1 MSALFK
7 HLMPYEEKWCK
18 KMGYFNPYI
27 DKFTTHLS
35 LNMPFFDNTCY
46 ERYPNYRF
54 LYDKLW
60 IIKSQGLN
68 GGRLEKLEGKED
80 KVNYPIFIKPRWGHL
95 SASSKNCYK
104 ITNAEELKKYVHYK
118 NMMWSDFIDAKEI
131 MTDYILLN
139 GKIVHQITYVYS
151 EKQNEFSDD
160 WKFISPA
167 STPAPNVTE
176 WIKTH
181 IKDHTGVVNVQ
192 CRDNKI
198 IEAGL
203 RLARGGAYLVSTENA
218 ALIEN
223 VNRIFDSQTWH
234 YNLTDEMKFK
244 PFYVYKCYTKIP
256 IIYIFPQKLMD
267 WFITKHT
274 DRPFYE
280 YYFEPTGSSGMIFY
294 QFMDND
300 FEKGMQTKLQLE
312 KIFDIAQILMYVL
325 LALMIFLLAFTNWSY
340 KYFFAFAVL
349 CIFLMRIFNPIATN
363 YSLYKAQKQSIFGGG
378 PTNDPDEDIET
389 FDNPH

>member
-1 MSALFK
+1 
-7 HLMPYEEKWCK
+7 
-18 KMGYFNPYI
+18 MGYFNPYI

-95 SASSKNCYK
+95 SASSKNCFK
-104 ITNAEELKKYVHYK
+104 ISTADELKKYIHYK

-181 IKDHTGVVNVQ
+181 IKDHTGVINVQ

-203 RLARGGAYLVSTENA
+203 RFARGGAYLVSTENA

-378 PTNDPDEDIET
+378 PTNDPDENIET

>member
-95 SASSKNCYK
+95 SASSKNCFK
-104 ITNAEELKKYVHYK
+104 ISTADELKKYIHYK

-181 IKDHTGVVNVQ
+181 IKDHTGVINVQ

-378 PTNDPDEDIET
+378 PTNDPDENIET

>member
-1 MSALFK
+1 
-7 HLMPYEEKWCK
+7 
-18 KMGYFNPYI
+18 
-27 DKFTTHLS
+27 
-35 LNMPFFDNTCY
+35 MPFFDNTCY

-95 SASSKNCYK
+95 SASSKNCFK
-104 ITNAEELKKYVHYK
+104 ISTADELKKYIHYK

-181 IKDHTGVVNVQ
+181 IKDHTGVINVQ

-378 PTNDPDEDIET
+378 PTNDPDENIET

>member
-1 MSALFK
+1 
-7 HLMPYEEKWCK
+7 
-18 KMGYFNPYI
+18 MGYFNPYI

-95 SASSKNCYK
+95 SASSKNCFK
-104 ITNAEELKKYVHYK
+104 ISTADELKKYIHYK

-181 IKDHTGVVNVQ
+181 IKDHTGVINVQ

-378 PTNDPDEDIET
+378 PTNDPDENIET